1 MRPRSALHIR
11 AHRLGWLLPAAIA
24 PLLAAGVARAD
35 GAFPDSLGL
44 MTPTQLPD
52 ETLLATNFGLVMS
65 FDGDQTW
72 VWACEQG
79 ANSYATLYQM
89 GPAPRNRIYAIA
101 PTSSGVT
108 TNVIYSDDSSC
119 TWKAAATGAIDAFVD
134 PTNGDRVLAVV
145 TTPLDAGGSSYAVME
160 SSDGG
165 ATFPQTRYTAAI
177 GDHITGV
184 EISRSTPQTVYLTI
198 TSGTAYTPKVAVTTN
213 GGGSWTLHDLSTTL
227 PSGTNSIR
235 LVAVDPSD
243 AQKVYLRIANQQQ
256 QALAVYSDGS
266 ATATTPLTF
275 PGGAFTAFTRM
286 ASGSLIAGGILGT
299 TPVAFRSTD
308 GAGSFSQLPTVPFT
322 FTGLSSRGTKLYAA
336 ADNMVDPSHA
346 YGIYTSTDE
355 GMSWQPLMAF
365 GDYGQATP
373 TPTIQAIVSCLK
385 TYCQTDCENRAGMQ
399 LFSLDTSDQVCS
411 AAVMPAPVDAGQDA
425 ASQPHDAGRPPP
437 DDAGSHHDASMAPP
451 PTPSSGCHCA
461 LPVQTPSRW
470 SWVALLAA
478 AITLARRR
486 RR

>member
-1 MRPRSALHIR
+1 MIPRR
-11 AHRLGWLLPAAIA
+11 GWVLLAAAA
-24 PLLAAGVARAD
+24 PLLAAGLARAD

-44 MTPTQLPD
+44 LTPAQLPD

-65 FDGDQTW
+65 FDHEQTW

-79 ANSYATLYQM
+79 ANNFATLYQM

-101 PTSSGVT
+101 PTASGVT
-108 TNVIYSDDSSC
+108 SNLIFTDDSSC
-119 TWKAAATGAIDAFVD
+119 TWKSAATGAIDAFVD

-165 ATFPQTRYTAAI
+165 ATFTQTRYTAAT

-184 EISRSTPQTVYLTI
+184 EISRSNPQTVYLTL

-213 GGGSWTLHDLSTTL
+213 GGGNWTLHDLSTTL
-227 PSGTNSIR
+227 PAGTNSIR
-235 LVAVDPSD
+235 LVAVDPSN
-243 AQKVYLRIANQQQ
+243 AQKIYLRIANQQE
-256 QALAVYSDGS
+256 QALAISTDGG
-266 ATATTPLTF
+266 ATATAPLTF
-275 PGGAFTAFTRM
+275 AGGAFTAFTRLS
-286 ASGSLIAGGILGT
+286 SGSLIAGGILGT
-299 TPVAFRSTD
+299 TAVAFRSTD
-308 GAGSFSQLPTVPFT
+308 GGGSFSQLPAIPFT
-322 FTGLSSRGTKLYAA
+322 FTALSSRGSELYAA
-336 ADNMVDPSHA
+336 TENMTDLYA
-346 YGIYTSTDE
+346 IYTSTDE

-365 GDYGQATP
+365 GDYGQDPPA
-373 TPTIQAIVSCLK
+373 PTIQAIVSCLK

-399 LFSLDTSDQVCS
+399 LFSLDNSDQVCS
-411 AAVMPAPVDAGQDA
+411 ASVMPAPVDGGQ
-425 ASQPHDAGRPPP
+425 GGTPPP
-437 DDAGSHHDASMAPP
+437 TDAGSHQDASTGPP
-451 PTPSSGCHCA
+451 PPSSSGCHCA
-461 LPVQTPSRW
+461 LPARTPSRW